1 MNRYLR
7 PMLSPAMMPEML
19 VDSSYDQLD
28 DSASTQ
34 NIDVALHP
42 GVFQVSYLYPQ
53 GKHMAKMMEQYNLQ

>member
-1 MNRYLR
+1 
-7 PMLSPAMMPEML
+7 MLSSATMSEML

-28 DSASTQ
+28 DSTSVQ

-53 GKHMAKMMEQYNLQ
+53 RKRMTKMME

>member
-1 MNRYLR
+1 MNQYLR
-7 PMLSPAMMPEML
+7 PMLSSATMSEML

-28 DSASTQ
+28 DSTSVQ

-53 GKHMAKMMEQYNLQ
+53 RKRMTKMME